1 MLFKCPEGCGRSF
14 RKQALEKHVKACKT
28 IFQSKA
34 KEFKT
39 ENQRLVTKEQKML
52 AKKGSRKMELH
63 KNLRGASKK
72 KNWKKESEKFRKMI
86 KKNANKKD
94 GEVEDVVVVAATD
107 PKCPHCNKRF
117 S

>member
-1 MLFKCPEGCGRSF
+1 M
-14 RKQALEKHVKACKT
+14 
-28 IFQSKA
+28 
-34 KEFKT
+34 
-39 ENQRLVTKEQKML
+39 

-63 KNLRGASKK
+63 RNLRGASKK

-86 KKNANKKD
+86 KKNANKK
-94 GEVEDVVVVAATD
+94 EDAEEVVAMVVTD